1 MELVSD
7 PAEECA
13 RRGVPPELLQEREFD
28 APALSKL

>member
-13 RRGVPPELLQEREFD
+13 RRGVPLELLHGD
-28 APALSKL
+28 SASPSKL